1 MCVTDLKH
9 KKKKLPQRLVLTKR
23 NKATI
28 RKALSKMNIDIETTA
43 KLKYRHECPIMSGER
58 SKKLERRAK
67 RLSKKTTQG

>member
-9 KKKKLPQRLVLTKR
+9 KKEKLLQRLVLPKR
-23 NKATI
+23 NQATI

-43 KLKYRHECPIMSGER
+43 KLKYRHECVIRGGER

-67 RLSKKTTQG
+67 SLSRKTTQG